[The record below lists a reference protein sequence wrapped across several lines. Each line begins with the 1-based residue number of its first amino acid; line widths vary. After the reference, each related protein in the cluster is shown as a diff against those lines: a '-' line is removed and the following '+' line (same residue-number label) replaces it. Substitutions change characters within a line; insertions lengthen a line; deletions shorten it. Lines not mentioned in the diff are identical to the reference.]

1 MSGGNNN
8 MNDTTD
14 AVKQEILT
22 LSDKIFDLMPVI
34 LPSEWFSSDLTV
46 AQLRIMLFLH
56 MRGANR
62 MTAIA
67 SELAI
72 TLPTATG
79 IVDNLVK
86 KSLVERETDE
96 QDRRAVVC
104 RLSPSGQM
112 FIDMIW
118 VLGKNQMRKLLD
130 GLTDAELGKC
140 LEVANILYR
149 NALRNNIAEESE

>member
-1 MSGGNNN
+1 MADHLDN
-8 MNDTTD
+8 
-14 AVKQEILT
+14 VKKEILT
-22 LSDKIFDLMPVI
+22 FSDKIFDLMPVI

-46 AQLRIMLFLH
+46 AQLRIILFLH

-67 SELAI
+67 EELAI

-86 KSLVERETDE
+86 KGLVDRETDE
-96 QDRRAVVC
+96 QDRRAVIC
-104 RLSPSGQM
+104 KLSPSGQM

-118 VLGKNQMRKLLD
+118 VLGKSQMEKLLD
-130 GLTDAELGKC
+130 GLTENELGKA
-140 LEVANILYR
+140 LEVANILYK
-149 NALRNNIAEESE
+149 NALRQNAVQSGE